1 MLSKLSRRFWTLVL
15 VACPAL
21 IVFGVGRAGISH
33 STGTLLVMLEPALLA
48 LAVYAAA
55 AFALHRRWHASLAT
69 VMMIGTGAV
78 ALHAPLHIAEPSAA
92 APDWLRP
99 LRKCA
104 VLPKAAKAPVRLV
117 SWTVDDKAPMGE
129 VLAEIKAKRPDLV
142 VLVGTDDKAI
152 GTELSEAMGGEVKFL
167 PYGDGITA
175 AVRGSFQYCEGTV
188 DHWVIHMPAAVE
200 DGAQA
205 FLTFPHIEHVGVM
218 PLMIVRADR
227 PQGAADLTD
236 WTQRQSRTSD
246 LLASA
251 VQVLGPSRM
260 LLVGDFQA
268 PATSQVL
275 TRPLHQSGLQSIP
288 TPPNWPQRVGGL
300 PFLPVHALDHMWAG
314 SSWHAQRARTMA
326 SGAQVRAPL
335 IVDLTPIEAHAQ
347 QP

>member
-1 MLSKLSRRFWTLVL
+1 
-15 VACPAL
+15 
-21 IVFGVGRAGISH
+21 
-33 STGTLLVMLEPALLA
+33 
-48 LAVYAAA
+48 
-55 AFALHRRWHASLAT
+55 
-69 VMMIGTGAV
+69 
-78 ALHAPLHIAEPSAA
+78 
-92 APDWLRP
+92 
-99 LRKCA
+99 
-104 VLPKAAKAPVRLV
+104 
-117 SWTVDDKAPMGE
+117 
-129 VLAEIKAKRPDLV
+129 
-142 VLVGTDDKAI
+142 
-152 GTELSEAMGGEVKFL
+152 
-167 PYGDGITA
+167 
-175 AVRGSFQYCEGTV
+175 
-188 DHWVIHMPAAVE
+188 MPAAVE

-227 PQGAADLTD
+227 PQSAADLTD
-236 WTQRQSRTSD
+236 WTQRLSRTSD

-300 PFLPVHALDHMWAG
+300 PFLPVHAMDHMWAG
-314 SSWHAQRARTMA
+314 SSWHAQRARTMK
-326 SGAQVRAPL
+326 SGAQVRSPL